1 MGWRMHS
8 HRLVMGA
15 VVLAGLVMIVGY
27 LLSGVP
33 SSFLL
38 GGALVQ
44 TSDVTTIVVD
54 AGHGGYDSGSIRA
67 SGVLEK
73 DVTLEVALLV
83 GERLQEAGYAV
94 VYTRTGDEVSWPSD
108 NSADLAARVETAI
121 EAEADYYLSIH
132 LNASVVGDGVR
143 GFEIYADPDDAEMW
157 AMASAV
163 EEQLAELDFS
173 EDRGV
178 KDAWDSQLYVI
189 CHNPIPSLLVEMGF
203 ISDSLDIDYILSHP
217 HLLADAIT
225 QGIIDSLEAE

>member
-8 HRLVMGA
+8 HRLVMGVA
-15 VVLAGLVMIVGY
+15 LLAGLVMVVGY
-27 LLSGVP
+27 QLLSGVP

-121 EAEADYYLSIH
+121 EAEADYDLSIH
-132 LNASVVGDGVR
+132 LNASVYGAGAR

-163 EEQLAELDFS
+163 EE
-173 EDRGV
+173 
-178 KDAWDSQLYVI
+178 
-189 CHNPIPSLLVEMGF
+189 
-203 ISDSLDIDYILSHP
+203 
-217 HLLADAIT
+217 
-225 QGIIDSLEAE
+225 

>member
-38 GGALVQ
+38 SGALVQ

-121 EAEADYYLSIH
+121 KAEADYYLSVH

-178 KDAWDSQLYVI
+178 KDA
-189 CHNPIPSLLVEMGF
+189 
-203 ISDSLDIDYILSHP
+203 
-217 HLLADAIT
+217 
-225 QGIIDSLEAE
+225 